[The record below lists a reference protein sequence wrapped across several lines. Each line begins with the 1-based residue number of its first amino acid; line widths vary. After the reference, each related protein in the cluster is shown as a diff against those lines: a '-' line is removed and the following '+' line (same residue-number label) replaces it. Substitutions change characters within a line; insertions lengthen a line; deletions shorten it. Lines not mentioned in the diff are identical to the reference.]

1 LFINFGDDGGGSSQV
16 GSSPIRPTS
25 SIRRKDEEVMGIAR
39 RAKGLREKAMGLG
52 DESTEADVNGLI
64 NRAQG
69 LRDDAVSVKAIQGIK
84 VSPLQY
90 P

>member
-1 LFINFGDDGGGSSQV
+1 
-16 GSSPIRPTS
+16 
-25 SIRRKDEEVMGIAR
+25 MGIAR